1 MICTICTKKI
11 SYHESYE
18 IVDDKKVHGK
28 CVIKK
33 VIELADEDLPMKP
46 EGSA

>member
-1 MICTICTKKI
+1 MICIICTKKI

-18 IVDDKKVHGK
+18 IINDKKVHAR
-28 CVIKK
+28 CIFEK
-33 VIELADEDLPMKP
+33 VMKLADEDLPMKP